1 MPFDPNCTNILQ
13 SFRELRYDATAIE
26 RQWNKAHSELFE
38 YFEGAFLLGKLPL
51 DEFELAANHLIGL
64 TELLERSRRRILGAE
79 CVAPS
84 TVV

>member
-13 SFRELRYDATAIE
+13 SFRELRYDATAI
-26 RQWNKAHSELFE
+26 E